1 MALLGASVAI
11 ALAVLAPA
19 PIEIE
24 WNAPPECPAPAEL
37 RASVVQLLG
46 GERTREPVRAEAT
59 VVREGEGYAAQL
71 VLAVGEQR
79 SERRLEASGCAAL
92 ADAVAVVVAVTVDPV
107 QLLDEEREHVEVP
120 EAEPIAE
127 PIAAP
132 IVAPIDVPEIPSAV
146 VSAPTVERARVRA
159 PGVHV
164 RVFGGPDYGA
174 TPKITG
180 AIGGAIG
187 LRGRWWRAELDGSFA
202 FARTTSLT
210 MPEDFTAKI
219 SRWSIGARGCGV
231 PTRGRIEVPLCAA
244 IEAGQIVGSGTG
256 ETIHPQTERRPWIAA
271 VVGPALAISVVPRLA
286 ILVGADLVVP
296 LWRAR
301 FVIGAKQI
309 HEPRPIGVRG
319 LVGVELRLGGRP

>member
-1 MALLGASVAI
+1 MAMVVLG
-11 ALAVLAPA
+11 LG

-24 WNAPPECPAPAEL
+24 WSAPPECPAPAEL

-46 GERTREPVRAEAT
+46 GERTRERVRAEAT

-79 SERRLEASGCAAL
+79 SERRLQASGCAAL

-107 QLLDEEREHVEVP
+107 QLLDEDREHVEV
-120 EAEPIAE
+120 AEPIAE

-132 IVAPIDVPEIPSAV
+132 VVAPIDVPEIPSV
-146 VSAPTVERARVRA
+146 PVSAPTQARARA

-164 RVFGGPDYGA
+164 RVFSGPDFGA

-187 LRGRWWRAELDGSFA
+187 LRGRWWRAEIDGSFA
-202 FARTTSLT
+202 FARTTSL
-210 MPEDFTAKI
+210 PSDEDVTAKI

-231 PTRGRIEVPLCAA
+231 PTRGRLEVPLCAGV
-244 IEAGQIVGSGTG
+244 EVGQLVGAGTG
-256 ETIHPQTERRPWIAA
+256 QTMARATRARPWIAA
-271 VVGPALAISVVPRLA
+271 VGGPALAIAVVPRLA
-286 ILVGADLVVP
+286 IVVGADLVVP

-301 FVIGAKQI
+301 FEIGTQRI
-309 HEPRPIGVRG
+309 HRPQPIGVRG